1 VAGGRQFHGSS
12 VCGFVTL
19 AGRGRTADKT
29 LVHQVVAAFQAS
41 KAWLRKVR
49 RVLSVIRWL
58 VTLNVL

>member
-1 VAGGRQFHGSS
+1 VAGGRQFYGSR
-12 VCGFVTL
+12 VCGFVTM

-29 LVHQVVAAFQAS
+29 LMHQVEAVMA

-58 VTLNVL
+58 VTLNGL